1 MATTHHPTSTP
12 GGLRPVGHHPLLTK
26 LIVVWLFALLIAAAS
41 RTRPLLWPLLIYGWA
56 AATTGGLLLLWRVE
70 RHNTPAVPASTYDT
84 RRSVNALPEY
94 IRQLRFDYAHHPKL
108 AAWVRRQ
115 LPGRGRERGAG
126 DAIPGLLAPWLG
138 RGPRPRQ
145 RRSTRLQPGSRPAR
159 RATN

>member
-1 MATTHHPTSTP
+1 MATMHPTSTP
-12 GGLRPVGHHPLLTK
+12 GGLRQVGHHPFLTK
-26 LIVVWLFALLIAAAS
+26 LIVVWLLALLIAAAS

-84 RRSVNALPEY
+84 WRLVNGLPEY

-115 LPGRGRERGAG
+115 LPGRDHERGAG
-126 DAIPGLLAPWLG
+126 DAIPGLLAPWLD
-138 RGPRPRQ
+138 RGSRPRQ
-145 RRSTRLQPGSRPAR
+145 RRSTRLQPGSRPTR
-159 RATN
+159 RATS

>member
-1 MATTHHPTSTP
+1 MATMNPTSTP
-12 GGLRPVGHHPLLTK
+12 GGPRPVGHHPLLTK
-26 LIVVWLFALLIAAAS
+26 LIVVWLLALLIAAGT

-70 RHNTPAVPASTYDT
+70 RHNTPAGPTSAYDT

-115 LPGRGRERGAG
+115 LPGRGHERV
-126 DAIPGLLAPWLG
+126 PGMRSPAYWLPG
-138 RGPRPRQ
+138 WTGVRGPVGADRRASQ
-145 RRSTRLQPGSRPAR
+145 GRRSRP
-159 RATN
+159 